1 MFRRFQNTQDQLL
14 SPQDTQVLICH
25 EMAQNGKTAIR
36 RASARTRAFAHTT
49 TAARNFRQNGRVMR
63 VQLEENASLA
73 ARMMSILEGVAER
86 GPVTRASEHA

>member
-1 MFRRFQNTQDQLL
+1 MLL
-14 SPQDTQVLICH
+14 RVRH
-25 EMAQNGKTAIR
+25 EMARQRYGVHR
-36 RASARTRAFAHTT
+36 RGRAFAHTT